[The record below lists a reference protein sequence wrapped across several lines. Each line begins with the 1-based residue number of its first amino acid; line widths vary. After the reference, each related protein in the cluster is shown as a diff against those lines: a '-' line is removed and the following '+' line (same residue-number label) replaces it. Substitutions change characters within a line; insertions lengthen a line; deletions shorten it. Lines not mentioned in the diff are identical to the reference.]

1 MNEELDVLTSQQDPV
16 THLSAPPRCEE
27 LEPQG
32 KTTLLGFPMGAAHLN
47 SGPQD
52 PIPMETVTAKGIT
65 EPIKCGRC
73 YQIVL
78 N

>member
-1 MNEELDVLTSQQDPV
+1 MTSQQDPMI
-16 THLSAPPRCEE
+16 HLSVQHRREE
-27 LEPQG
+27 LELQR

-52 PIPMETVTAKGIT
+52 PILMETVRAKGIT
-65 EPIKCGRC
+65 EVMNYGRC

-78 N
+78 S